1 MDFKNKLFMFL
12 LIVSFISM
20 SSVSAF
26 EFDNV
31 KAYDPIS
38 REVTITNAF
47 GLGDEIGKARLNTPL
62 NVKVGAGY
70 QKVAEFD
77 LWAYEDYSDALK
89 QFSFKDMNKGK
100 EKINRDYDLKYLT
113 YEEVK
118 VNDYKQVCEVDI
130 KSINKTEICNNVI
143 IGDHL
148 ETREVW
154 NKITPADL
162 KKNEKLTIGI
172 FTEVKMG
179 DYIDWIPTIY
189 GVEVEQWATWE
200 ADLKTDL
207 VSYYKLDETSGTTAD
222 DAHGSN
228 DGTNSGAT
236 VNVAGKI
243 GKAYDFDGTSD
254 YVTLP
259 QILNSPSEFSV
270 QMWIKSD
277 VVNTVEQR
285 YIAYNNDGVYF
296 TISLNGGTNNLIR
309 GYCEGASGG
318 SWTDSTTAYTVTGWH
333 HIILTAKE
341 NDVVSLYVDGS
352 LIGTATAITT
362 FEDLGSELAR
372 NIGKGRISDSWA
384 NGLADE
390 VGIWSRVLSSEEIE
404 FLYNHG
410 TGLTYED
417 DAFIANSPTIILNSP
432 SSANYTTT
440 QSLTINFS
448 ASDDINLQDVK
459 LYINDVLNQTN
470 ASGINNSNYIFDLSL
485 SDGSYTIYGIATD
498 NESQTTNSS
507 EIFIF
512 IDTIEPVINITS
524 PEDFVLGAAG
534 DILVLNWT
542 VTDTNLNS
550 CWYFYNGTNTSV
562 SCGDNTTNLSFISKE
577 DNNITFY
584 ANDTLGNEAS
594 GFYSWGSYLSVNE
607 LSYDTLIYE
616 TGNTTIGL
624 NLSYDISDLAVTGLI
639 EYNGVN
645 YSTVKAV
652 ETGGAYFSKTFNIGV
667 GRVGEANNFTFHF
680 IITDGYNGT
689 TSTEEYNQTITE
701 TYLGYCNATYSTTAL
716 NFTFWDEDAGTV
728 INASA
733 NPTTF
738 EGSFVYWIGDG
749 SYTKNFSI
757 SDFNQ
762 TNSSYP
768 ICISPN
774 NSIKTNLALSYGA
787 TGYNSNSYHLSG
799 ASLTNS
805 SSETKLWLLPNTIGS
820 KFFISSFYGISSLNG
835 ATITA
840 TKYFS
845 GEGVY
850 KTTGI
855 ALTDSSGKFSM
866 YLDQDKSYRFYAVSD
881 GESLGYVEKGAFCET
896 APCEMSLQFFAE
908 SSDLLDGYND
918 LYAGDV
924 VYQLY
929 FNSTT
934 DLANAV
940 FSDTTGTANYFRFEV
955 ARVSLNN
962 TDLVIC
968 DQTLYT
974 TSGAMFCNMSGLTG
988 NYQATLLVSRSPEK
1002 VIDII
1007 QFIVGGL
1014 QDALGTTGL
1023 IVALFFLIII
1033 VFSGLRNP
1041 VIAVA
1046 LVPIALV
1053 CLKLIDILPISW
1065 LWISSITVLAII
1077 LIGRLKT

>member
-20 SSVSAF
+20 SSVSAL

-31 KAYDPIS
+31 KAYDS
-38 REVTITNAF
+38 VTREVTITNAF

-77 LWAYEDYSDALK
+77 LWAYEDYNNALK
-89 QFSFKDMNKGK
+89 QFSFEDMKQGRK
-100 EKINRDYDLKYLT
+100 KINRDYDLKYLT
-113 YEEVK
+113 HEK
-118 VNDYKQVCEVDI
+118 IEVDDYELDCFN
-130 KSINKTEICNNVI
+130 STTINGTKTSYCNKIITGSHTEIK
-143 IGDHL
+143 
-148 ETREVW
+148 EVW
-154 NKITPADL
+154 KKITPADL
-162 KKNEKLTIGI
+162 KKNDRLTVGV
-172 FTEVKMG
+172 FTDVKNG
-179 DYIDWIPTIY
+179 DYVDWIPTIY
-189 GVEVEQWATWE
+189 GVEVKEWATWE
-200 ADLKTDL
+200 YSVIQSPQDMTSNILPTPYVVTADSNDGSGAIWKAFDG
-207 VSYYKLDETSGTTAD
+207 VSEYLGWSSTAHGQPWWIQIDFGEGNKFIATNFSNDYTNTLGSSRFKDYTFQGSNDNSIWNTLETVTGQPNTASLFKYDFIENIIAYRYYKWVATSIQGGTSGTASIDELIIYGYLEDVDLSPNIT
-222 DAHGSN
+222 
-228 DGTNSGAT
+228 
-236 VNVAGKI
+236 
-243 GKAYDFDGTSD
+243 
-254 YVTLP
+254 
-259 QILNSPSEFSV
+259 LNSP
-270 QMWIKSD
+270 
-277 VVNTVEQR
+277 T
-285 YIAYNNDGVYF
+285 
-296 TISLNGGTNNLIR
+296 
-309 GYCEGASGG
+309 
-318 SWTDSTTAYTVTGWH
+318 
-333 HIILTAKE
+333 
-341 NDVVSLYVDGS
+341 
-352 LIGTATAITT
+352 
-362 FEDLGSELAR
+362 
-372 NIGKGRISDSWA
+372 
-384 NGLADE
+384 
-390 VGIWSRVLSSEEIE
+390 
-404 FLYNHG
+404 
-410 TGLTYED
+410 
-417 DAFIANSPTIILNSP
+417 
-432 SSANYTTT
+432 SANYTTN
-440 QSLTINFS
+440 QNLNINFT
-448 ASDDINLQDVK
+448 AWDDINLTDVK
-459 LYINDVLNQTN
+459 LYVNDILNQTN
-470 ASGINNSNYIFDLSL
+470 ASGINNSNYIFDLEL
-485 SDGSYTIYGIATD
+485 GDGNFTIYGRATD

-507 EIFIF
+507 EITIF
-512 IDTIEPVINITS
+512 IDTIEPVINVSS
-524 PEDFVLGAAG
+524 PLDFVIGSDG
-534 DILVLNWT
+534 DILNLNWT
-542 VTDTNLNS
+542 ATDLYLES
-550 CWYFYNGTNTSV
+550 CWYNYNSTITLVNCSE
-562 SCGDNTTNLSFISKE
+562 NTTTIIYETGNNNL
-577 DNNITFY
+577 TFY
-584 ANDTLGNEAS
+584 ANDTLGNIGS
-594 GFYSWGSYLSVNE
+594 KFYSWNSYLSINE
-607 LSYDTLIYE
+607 LSYDALIYE

-645 YSTVKAV
+645 YSTIKAV
-652 ETGGAYFSKTFNIGV
+652 ETGGTYFSKAFNIGV
-667 GRVGEANNFTFHF
+667 GRVGEVNNFTFHF
-680 IITDGYNGT
+680 IITDGFTGT

-805 SSETKLWLLPNTIGS
+805 SSETKLWLLPDTIGS

-866 YLDQDKSYRFYAVSD
+866 YLDHDKSYRFYAVSD

-1053 CLKLIDILPISW
+1053 SLKLIDILPISW